1 MNNLE
6 LFNLM
11 PKNKEPIFDEYYS
24 NLLDETVITLSKDET
39 NELMM
44 RNERLISLIDA
55 YNYLVFEKNKNISDE
70 VVKDLIEDVIAC
82 LNYKNMNYSPFVQY
96 FMVHNVSFGIYSRLS
111 HSVKMTFLNFMLGK
125 YIQERHFVYKS
136 HGYSNIVLQVLS
148 DNYSHKRKGSIG
160 VRKVEKQLRERNV
173 LHLKEIK
180 NNIDD
185 QAQATYYF
193 LPDKGDKAE
202 FKRHLSKYGID
213 YNFGVSEQD
222 KLPDIF
228 LKIGEEFYIIEHKNM
243 KENGGGQDKQVVEIL
258 SFINNEES
266 NPHAHYITYLDGIFS
281 NKFVENATSKNKRQ
295 YDYILQIFQKH
306 PNNYFVNTKT
316 FEMLLDDILNN

>member
-1 MNNLE
+1 ME

-11 PKNKEPIFDEYYS
+11 PNNKEPIFDAYYS
-24 NLLDETVITLSKDET
+24 NLLDETVITPSKDET

-44 RNERLISLIDA
+44 RNERLINLIDTF
-55 YNYLVFEKNKNISDE
+55 NYMVIEKNMSASDD
-70 VVKDLIEDVIAC
+70 VVEGLLKDIMEC
-82 LNYKNMNYSPFVQY
+82 LNYKNMNYSPFAQY
-96 FMVHNVSFGIYSRLS
+96 FLVHNISYGIYLKLSESRKKS
-111 HSVKMTFLNFMLGK
+111 FLFFMLRK
-125 YIQERHFVYKS
+125 YIQERHFIYKS

-160 VRKVEKQLRERNV
+160 VRKVEKQLRERNI
-173 LHLKEIK
+173 LHFEEMK
-180 NNIDD
+180 NSFDD
-185 QAQATYYF
+185 HAQATYYL

-202 FKRHLSKYGID
+202 FKRHLSRFCID

-222 KLPDIF
+222 KMPDVF
-228 LKIGEEFYIIEHKNM
+228 LKIGDEFYIIEHKNM
-243 KENGGGQDKQVVEIL
+243 KENGGGQDKQIVEIL

-266 NPHAHYITYLDGIFS
+266 NPHTHYITYLDGIFS
-281 NKFVENATSKNKRQ
+281 NRLVENATSKNKRQ
-295 YDYILQIFQKH
+295 YEYILQIFQKH